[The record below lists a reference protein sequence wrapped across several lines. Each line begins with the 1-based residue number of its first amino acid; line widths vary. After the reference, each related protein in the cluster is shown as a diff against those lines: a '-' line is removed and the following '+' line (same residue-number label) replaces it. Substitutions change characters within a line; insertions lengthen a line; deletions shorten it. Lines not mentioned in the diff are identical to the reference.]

1 MAKKGQAVK
10 RPRGRPPLPPGQG
23 KRASFTTRL
32 SNDLKQKLE
41 AEAHAVGRSLSEEI
55 ETRLA
60 NSLRDPNVMFDAVAG
75 GNKNASFF
83 RIIGLVFGG
92 ISQGTSAD
100 SVWDRP
106 QAFVEAAD
114 AMRAFFDYL
123 AKGRRNL
130 SKGATSTGMGAEMGR
145 NAAKLF
151 LGVVTTDYDDV
162 VRRAERLGGKQIPS
176 SSSKGEDR

>member
-1 MAKKGQAVK
+1 MAKQQK
-10 RPRGRPPLPPGQG
+10 PRRSGRPALMPEKKKQSPVGFRPT
-23 KRASFTTRL
+23 A
-32 SNDLKQKLE
+32 DLKALLDQAAKE
-41 AEAHAVGRSLSEEI
+41 NGRSVSKEI
-55 ETRLA
+55 ETRLEI
-60 NSLRDPNVMFDAVAG
+60 SFRGGDAIAG
-75 GNKNASFF
+75 GHKNASFF

-92 ISQGTSAD
+92 ISHGTSAD

-114 AMRAFFDYL
+114 AMRVFFDSL

-176 SSSKGEDR
+176 SSSKAEDR